1 MSPGWRKTPVAK
13 RRSATSTPR
22 ILLTDKPDELRIVIP
37 NRRSWF
43 VIGVLAFWV
52 CAWGVGEVM
61 GSTALFKGGVPPGEE
76 GLMLAWLGVWTI
88 SGLAA
93 LVALQWQVMGK
104 EIVTVQGETLH
115 TQREGG
121 GIGFRK
127 EYDVPQMANLRVE
140 QPKFSP
146 FDVSA
151 SFQLWGVGGGVIAF
165 EYGAKTRRFGAG
177 LDEAEAKQVV
187 DALKRRFR
195 MAERSPK

>member
-1 MSPGWRKTPVAK
+1 MAK
-13 RRSATSTPR
+13 RRPPTPR
-22 ILLTDKPDELRIVIP
+22 ITISDKPDELRMVIP

-61 GSTALFKGGVPPGEE
+61 GSATLFKGEVPPGEE
-76 GLMLAWLGVWTI
+76 GLMLAWLGVWTV

-104 EIVTVQGETLH
+104 EIVTVQGQTLK

-127 EYDVPQMANLRVE
+127 EYDLQQMANLRVE
-140 QPKFSP
+140 QPRFSP

-151 SFQLWGVGGGVIAF
+151 SFQLWGIGGGVIAF
-165 EYGAKTRRFGAG
+165 ESAGKTSRFGAG

-187 DALKRRFR
+187 ESLNRRIR
-195 MAERSPK
+195 IAARSPK

>member
-1 MSPGWRKTPVAK
+1 MPPRWRKNPVAK
-13 RRSATSTPR
+13 RRAPASR
-22 ILLTDKPDELRIVIP
+22 ITLTEKPDELYIVIP

-43 VIGVLAFWV
+43 VIGMLAFWV

-61 GSTALFKGGVPPGEE
+61 GSTTFYRGEVPTGET
-76 GLMLAWLGVWTI
+76 GLMLAWLGVWTV

-104 EIVTVQGETLH
+104 EILTVQGQTL
-115 TQREGG
+115 TIQREGG

-127 EYDVPQMANLRVE
+127 EYDLQQVANLRVE

-151 SFQLWGVGGGVIAF
+151 SFQLWGIGGGVIAF
-165 EYGAKTRRFGAG
+165 ESGGKPRRFGTG
-177 LDEAEAKQVV
+177 LDEAEAKQVL
-187 DALKRRFR
+187 DALKRRFKL
-195 MAERSPK
+195 AERSAK